1 MTDKFQEL
9 AEHLWATTHGNNFTQ
24 RMGKETIRFT
34 LAQIHNAALE
44 EAAMLHQDI
53 NPASDEERHHGDP
66 GAGALGAVI
75 EYRDKI
81 RKLKVK
87 P

>member
-9 AEHLWATTHGNNFTQ
+9 AEHLWVTTHGNNFTKK
-24 RMGKETIRFT
+24 MGEETIRFT

-44 EAAMLHQDI
+44 EAAMLMQDV
-53 NPASDEERHHGDP
+53 SDNLPDGVHHAAMARADQ
-66 GAGALGAVI
+66 
-75 EYRDKI
+75 I